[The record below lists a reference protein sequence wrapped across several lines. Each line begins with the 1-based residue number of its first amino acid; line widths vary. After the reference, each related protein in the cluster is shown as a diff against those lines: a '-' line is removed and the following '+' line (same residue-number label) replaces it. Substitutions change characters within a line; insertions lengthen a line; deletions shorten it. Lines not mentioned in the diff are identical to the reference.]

1 MPDICQ
7 ATPAPRVIMTKCV
20 VDTSILFFWFKT
32 ALRLGT
38 YFAFAAFRSR
48 LPPLNPTPR
57 GKAES
62 IVKIRCPAKAVTKHN
77 RSGCG
82 MRKPPWQQEGRQEA
96 ARESAVYNENARCG
110 LRRLCFL
117 PPNSCGSRLP
127 SLLPP
132 SDSTP
137 RAGAQKCCSVR
148 YYSHLSARQ

>member
-96 ARESAVYNENARCG
+96 SGGAWLIMKKRGAARDVFAFCPQTALRLEMSSAFAPLG
-110 LRRLCFL
+110 FH
-117 PPNSCGSRLP
+117 
-127 SLLPP
+127 
-132 SDSTP
+132 T
-137 RAGAQKCCSVR
+137 RAGA
-148 YYSHLSARQ
+148 